1 MEELI
6 KYYFKIIK
14 RIDLFG
20 DESIV
25 FLLNSKIIKRDSKD
39 KINDYIKNE
48 NQGRVIVVTDLEDK
62 IEKNLRK

>member
-14 RIDLFG
+14 RIGLFG